1 MRVEDTLAQ
10 SDDEEVLLNLQF
22 LKKELETFVEGFDF
36 KGFYF
41 PVKYALNFQPLMK
54 NMKEKYFIQLPWRNT
69 SWLSK
74 IGILDNIWVYL
85 RLPGLDLK
93 I

>member
-10 SDDEEVLLNLQF
+10 TDDEEVLLNLQF

-54 NMKEKYFIQLPWRNT
+54 NMKEKYFI
-69 SWLSK
+69 
-74 IGILDNIWVYL
+74 
-85 RLPGLDLK
+85 
-93 I
+93 